1 MIAGRVD
8 GSPALSW
15 LPVAGLR
22 WAGLSGVRVRVCF
35 MLAITV
41 QTENSRRHPR
51 VPAADLAALVRRIGA
66 PGDTFLVVER
76 IPDLP
81 DTYIQV
87 LHRAGEGYTLEHRDG
102 APDRHFQTRIDGPER
117 VIEAMT
123 GWARLNDDWDAGI
136 AWELLDLGP
145 AAAAVHELDLESGE
159 REQLE
164 TRIREVIAGGYA
176 SRAELAELAE
186 EYLVSQDRRPVSPT
200 QARLLV
206 DRLWLERV
214 EEQARWEG
222 ETDPDRVTRA
232 FSALEAAGITA
243 RENFTCCRNCGQ
255 AEIGAE
261 ATPGARGFVYFHQQ
275 CTDAAA
281 AGRGLV
287 LLYGGFD
294 GSAQTTVAIGR
305 EVVAAVEAAGLPVEW
320 DGTPERAITIRALDW
335 RRRLVG

>member
-1 MIAGRVD
+1 
-8 GSPALSW
+8 
-15 LPVAGLR
+15 
-22 WAGLSGVRVRVCF
+22 

-41 QTENSRRHPR
+41 QTENSRRHLR
-51 VPAADLAALVRRIGA
+51 VPAVDLAALVRRIGA

-81 DTYIQV
+81 DVYIQV
-87 LHRAGEGYTLEHRDG
+87 LHHAGEDYTLEHRGG
-102 APDRHFQTRIDGPER
+102 APDRHFQSRIEGPER

-123 GWARLNDDWDAGI
+123 GWARLNDDWDVGI

-145 AAAAVHELDLESGE
+145 VPVAAPVPSLDLESRE
-159 REQLE
+159 RERLE
-164 TRIREVIAGGYA
+164 ARVREVIVGGYA

-186 EYLVSQDRRPVSPT
+186 EYLVSQDRRPVSPR
-200 QARLLV
+200 QAKLLA

-214 EEQARWEG
+214 EEQSRWEG
-222 ETDPDRVTRA
+222 ETDPERVTRA

-261 ATPGARGFVYFHQQ
+261 AAPGARGFVYFHRQ

-281 AGRGLV
+281 AGRGLE

-294 GSAQTTVAIGR
+294 GSAQTTAAIGR
-305 EVVAAVEAAGLPVEW
+305 EVAAALETAGLLVEW
-320 DGTPERAITIRALDW
+320 DGTPERAVTICALDW